1 MPALIVNEG
10 GEMTIEKAIKYIQE
24 MADCGEFIRS
34 RGYLDALKLGI
45 EALKREEHY
54 REVVGPERTILLPG
68 ETEE

>member
-1 MPALIVNEG
+1 MKL
-10 GEMTIEKAIKYIQE
+10 EKAIKYIQE

-45 EALKREEHY
+45 EALKALKAGREGRKYEFY
-54 REVVGPERTILLPG
+54 APLPG